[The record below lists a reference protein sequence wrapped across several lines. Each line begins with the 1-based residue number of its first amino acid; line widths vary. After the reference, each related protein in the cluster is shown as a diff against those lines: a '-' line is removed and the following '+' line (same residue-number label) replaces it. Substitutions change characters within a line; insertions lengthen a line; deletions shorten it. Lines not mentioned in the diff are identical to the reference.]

1 MKVLM
6 LFNDFLKKL
15 GKLDF
20 LGLLSLRVYLFF
32 IFWSAGTYHLEDF
45 KMFSEY
51 LEGLDIPFPDILS
64 YLVITIEAGGAVFL
78 LIGLFVRWV
87 SIPMICLM
95 LFAILMVHLEN
106 GWSNENNGIEFAVTY
121 ILMLFILLF
130 SGGGKFLSLDF
141 WVSKN
146 K

>member
-1 MKVLM
+1 MYLAQSYQMSARRVRWNE
-6 LFNDFLKKL
+6 FY
-15 GKLDF
+15 
-20 LGLLSLRVYLFF
+20 LS
-32 IFWSAGTYHLEDF
+32 YHAAPIL
-45 KMFSEY
+45 SEY

-64 YLVITIEAGGAVFL
+64 YLVIMIEAGGPVFL